1 MNNQTNR
8 LNLTKFSLLRYCILL
23 QAMRKVH
30 TEQSSL
36 WWMLVLL
43 SASNHDEPLA
53 NIAYA
58 RYASRESDELNNFLS
73 VNEAC
78 FVHAGRQFALSKDK
92 ANERERTR
100 RDCQTKYS
108 RF

>member
-1 MNNQTNR
+1 MLLAVTNNALR
-8 LNLTKFSLLRYCILL
+8 ESIGECAFFMWWLTILE
-23 QAMRKVH
+23 
-30 TEQSSL
+30 TCD
-36 WWMLVLL
+36 
-43 SASNHDEPLA
+43 HDETQA

-78 FVHAGRQFALSKDK
+78 FVHAGRQFDLSKDK